1 MEKSLDCWGMRFIVG
16 GLDYGVKSGYG
27 INHVNGVHSAF
38 IYNGHSSLCSIRM
51 ILLSHKNVS
60 KI

>member
-1 MEKSLDCWGMRFIVG
+1 MVFSPAMVSTVLM
-16 GLDYGVKSGYG
+16 S
-27 INHVNGVHSAF
+27 VHSAF

-60 KI
+60 KNLDAL